1 MSADAGRLQDRE
13 DIRTLISRSVRSL
26 NEGRFADFIALFAD
40 GGHYVLE
47 ADSAEIGKTMI
58 WLDLDRNELDA
69 LLEESPQ
76 HVHDLAARK
85 HMVTVEEVDFAVD
98 GTAVEAL
105 SSFSVFRTNID
116 GRTEVYAV
124 GNYEDQLVGGED
136 GWRIARRRVRV
147 QTRMFRTP
155 TPTPL

>member
-1 MSADAGRLQDRE
+1 MSSSPDPAEDRE
-13 DIRTLISRSVRSL
+13 AIRLLTSRSVRLL
-26 NEGRFADFIALFAD
+26 NAGRFAEFIDLFAP
-40 GGHYVLE
+40 GGRYVLE

-58 WLDLDRNELDA
+58 WLDLSRDELNA

-85 HMVTVEEVDFAVD
+85 HMVAVEEFDFAED
-98 GTAVEAL
+98 RDTASTL
-105 SSFSVFRTNID
+105 SSFSVFRTDID
-116 GRTEVYAV
+116 GRTDVYAV
-124 GNYEDQLVGGED
+124 GSYEDSLVRID
-136 GWRIARRRVRV
+136 DDWRIAHRRARV